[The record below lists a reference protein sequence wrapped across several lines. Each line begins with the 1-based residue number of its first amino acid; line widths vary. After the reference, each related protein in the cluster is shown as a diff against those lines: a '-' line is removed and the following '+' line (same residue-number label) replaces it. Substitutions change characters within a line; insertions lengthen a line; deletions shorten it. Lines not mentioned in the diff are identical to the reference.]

1 MRDGGVHHG
10 VVAGRAERD
19 PGRACDAGAG
29 HDLGQRHVDDPG
41 AAGSLVDGGDAEAGE
56 SRVVGHSA
64 STTTGI
70 SRWNASA

>member
-1 MRDGGVHHG
+1 MPGP
-10 VVAGRAERD
+10 AG
-19 PGRACDAGAG
+19 C
-29 HDLGQRHVDDPG
+29 
-41 AAGSLVDGGDAEAGE
+41 LVDGRDAEPGE